1 MPDDEDAAS
10 MPEML
15 EVKQQALDVLTIFS
29 DNCMVR
35 FVHSDGKVD
44 EKKGRWLSRPVPLA
58 AVVLRGSLL
67 AATVGPTVY

>member
-44 EKKGRWLSRPVPLA
+44 EKKGWWC
-58 AVVLRGSLL
+58 
-67 AATVGPTVY
+67 TVCK